1 MYEEHRRRKRGGGV
15 PFCAEYAVGQ
25 KFRITGETTSV
36 VLLVRHGR
44 RVMLC
49 GIVRIGDSSGH
60 GTILESDNEETDE
73 DGGEDYE
80 VAPGSMPEA
89 ITSGNNFSGSVADAQ
104 ADRKMEVQREL

>member
-49 GIVRIGDSSGH
+49 GIVRIGDSSGNE
-60 GTILESDNEETDE
+60 TITESDDSETDE

-89 ITSGNNFSGSVADAQ
+89 ITDGNSFPGSRADAR
-104 ADRKMEVQREL
+104 ADRKMEVRRKL